1 MSEEQDDVKEGDRV
15 RAKSDSKVDSRSE
28 IQKLFNSLK
37 ASSRDTTP
45 GKDKPSPASSTDR
58 GEKTPLFHPRPSG
71 SAEGFPQLSQG
82 LLREMGAGKQL
93 LEFCAALPVFAA
105 LEKEGGSFLDV
116 SGSGENTNAA
126 LTAVVGRW
134 AVCVCVCVYMYVC
147 VSALMY
153 MYVCVSVFVCVCLR
167 VPINNIATGY
177 RPPILIFY

>member
-28 IQKLFNSLK
+28 VQKLFNSLK
-37 ASSRDTTP
+37 ASSHDTTP

-71 SAEGFPQLSQG
+71 SAEGFPQVSQG
-82 LLREMGAGKQL
+82 LLREMDAGKQL

-134 AVCVCVCVYMYVC
+134 AVCVCVCVYMY
-147 VSALMY
+147 LN
-153 MYVCVSVFVCVCLR
+153 VCVCVCTYVHVCMCECVCVCVLAR
-167 VPINNIATGY
+167 TY
-177 RPPILIFY
+177 Q